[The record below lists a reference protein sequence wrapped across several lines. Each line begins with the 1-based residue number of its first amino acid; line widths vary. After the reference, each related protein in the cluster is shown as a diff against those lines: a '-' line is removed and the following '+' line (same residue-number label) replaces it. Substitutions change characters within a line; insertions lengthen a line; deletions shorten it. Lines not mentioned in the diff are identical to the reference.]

1 MRYGEIRDWT
11 DTDFSACKPGVI
23 VQHADTMRYAAVVDV
38 PDHDEVRVQ
47 NVEGLQT
54 WQLEDL
60 SWYGRGGARVAV
72 FGKVDHSVHY
82 MVM

>member
-1 MRYGEIRDWT
+1 MRDPFRDWT
-11 DTDFSACKPGVI
+11 ETNFAEVKPGVI
-23 VQHADTMRYAAVVDV
+23 VQNSVSMRYAMVVDI

-60 SWYGRGGARVAV
+60 SHYRNGMVVAV
-72 FGKVDHSVHY
+72 FG
-82 MVM
+82 